1 MLVFISHED
10 KHSEDYSVVR
20 SKAGAEILAQNAF
33 NQQSEQ
39 SEYVL
44 RGGFNDDARQVKAL
58 KLLSNELSRTKF
70 LGTKMKNFITR
81 SEPER
86 IEYIPFNNSPR
97 SLWLER
103 NQAFTSNIHGSK
115 ADIVICI
122 TLYNEIYQYLKE
134 TLISI
139 GKSIK
144 HLINTDIS
152 QQKVKVCI
160 IADGLDR
167 LNPGVIRGMKELG
180 ISIPNYYPENLD
192 GIHIVN
198 QPLSLITIKG
208 EDALRS
214 SVQPQLSDFDLL
226 FCTKS
231 KNSGKLDSHWWF
243 FTKLCSFFNPE
254 YCFQV
259 DAGTKLESNTL
270 HSMLLTLQKD
280 SSHAAVASNV
290 LIEASNPK
298 DLLQSFQCM
307 DFIIQR
313 SIYWPAENLWG
324 YLSVVPGQCCGIH
337 WPSLSD
343 ETGDRGSPLS
353 RYLKGMNCKTAKE
366 KIMFLAEDRVMG
378 FELMANK
385 GSDNRLSYSTS
396 ADCFTDACDDLQEL
410 LKQRRRWVNSA
421 FVCRS
426 WTMANMGRY
435 WRDSST
441 ATHKKLQAMG
451 SYVSMIWSHCF
462 DWFMPITLMLSV
474 YGIGLSMKGIAEHF
488 AMAPLWSV
496 LGAGS
501 VGLLWLLPAALALL
515 GILQRQSKKTV
526 QKVIAV
532 SASATGLVVALSVC
546 SVIVNMQT
554 HSNLNPWALYFML
567 FSHIVFLGA
576 TMLGEHAL
584 KIYQRT
590 YVQFFLCSLPIYL
603 MLNFYAFTN
612 MSDSSWGTKGLQKK
626 QVGLTEEEKLLQKK
640 LNRFGRRFVFRWI
653 SSNVFIFSLLLF
665 YGLAMDALIV
675 ISASVI
681 LYYFLGVIN
690 LVLMNLREG
699 RHSKSMESLS
709 LSSESEAGNL

>member
-1 MLVFISHED
+1 
-10 KHSEDYSVVR
+10 
-20 SKAGAEILAQNAF
+20 
-33 NQQSEQ
+33 
-39 SEYVL
+39 
-44 RGGFNDDARQVKAL
+44 
-58 KLLSNELSRTKF
+58 
-70 LGTKMKNFITR
+70 MKNFIAN
-81 SEPER
+81 SELGH
-86 IEYIPFNNSPR
+86 IEYMPFDKPPR

-103 NQAFTSNIHGSK
+103 DQKLAGSINESK

-122 TLYNEIYQYLKE
+122 TLYNESYQYLKE

-144 HLINTDIS
+144 YLANTHMS
-152 QQKVKVCI
+152 KKKVKVCI

-167 LNPGVIRGMKELG
+167 LSQDVIQGMKQLG
-180 ISIPNYYPENLD
+180 VSIPNSYPENLD
-192 GIHIVN
+192 GIHIVK
-198 QPLSLITIKG
+198 QPLSLNTIEG
-208 EDALRS
+208 EGDLRS
-214 SVQPQLSDFDLL
+214 SVHSQLSDFDLL

-280 SSHAAVASNV
+280 PSHAAVASNV
-290 LIEASNPK
+290 LIDSSNPK

-324 YLSVVPGQCCGIH
+324 YLSVVPGQCCGMH
-337 WPSLSD
+337 WPSLSN
-343 ETGDRGSPLS
+343 ESEEYGSPLS
-353 RYLKGMNCKTAKE
+353 RYLKGMNCESAKE

-385 GSDNRLSYSTS
+385 GSDNRLSYSAS
-396 ADCFTDACDDLQEL
+396 ADCFTDPCDDLQEL

-421 FVCRS
+421 FVCRT

-451 SYVSMIWSHCF
+451 SYVSMMWSHCF
-462 DWFMPITLMLSV
+462 DWFMPITFMLSV

-488 AMAPLWSV
+488 AIDPRWSV

-501 VGLLWLLPAALALL
+501 IGLLWLLPAALSLL
-515 GILQRQSKKTV
+515 GVLQRQSKKTV
-526 QKVIAV
+526 QKVIGV
-532 SASATGLVVALSVC
+532 SASATGLVVAVSVC
-546 SVIVNMQT
+546 SVIVNMQA
-554 HSNLNPWALYFML
+554 HSNLNPWALYFLL
-567 FSHIVFLGA
+567 FSGIVFLGA
-576 TMLGEHAL
+576 MMLGERAL
-584 KIYQRT
+584 KIFKRT

-603 MLNFYAFTN
+603 MLNFYAFAN

-640 LNRFGRRFVFRWI
+640 LNRFGRRFVFIWV
-653 SSNVFIFSLLLF
+653 SSNILIFSLLLF
-665 YGLAMDALIV
+665 YGLAIDALIV

-690 LVLMNLREG
+690 LVSMKFREG
-699 RHSKSMESLS
+699 RRLKSIER
-709 LSSESEAGNL
+709 SSFSNEPEVVN